1 MALGPRPGAR
11 APNGRLATTH
21 GCDSLCT
28 CSCNVPHAIDQSK
41 QSADSPQLQLQL
53 KLLLELQLKFSLTL
67 VLCDQ
72 FGQCPSESE
81 VDWILDRV
89 ELRLKP
95 VSTLRLSLSLS
106 PSLCAYY
113 LFIAFLFWAAFS
125 FMSQGCGKCGKC
137 SCLLVASYL
146 LPQPCYL
153 FPVTCST
160 LTCAPKRFSQSRAN
174 VRDKL

>member
-1 MALGPRPGAR
+1 MALGPRPEAR

-41 QSADSPQLQLQL
+41 QSADSPQLQ
-53 KLLLELQLKFSLTL
+53 LLLELQLKFSLTL

-95 VSTLRLSLSLS
+95 VSTLRLSLCLSLS
-106 PSLCAYY
+106 VSLCLLFIYRISFLGRVFIHEPRLWQVWQVQLPASCQLPVAPTLLPVPSY
-113 LFIAFLFWAAFS
+113 LFDSHLRPEKILAIA
-125 FMSQGCGKCGKC
+125 
-137 SCLLVASYL
+137 
-146 LPQPCYL
+146 
-153 FPVTCST
+153 
-160 LTCAPKRFSQSRAN
+160 R
-174 VRDKL
+174 